1 MVISRQW
8 QPERVSVEEISKQ
21 NLTRRLEGTW

>member
-1 MVISRQW
+1 MASRGGNLNG
-8 QPERVSVEEISKQ
+8 VSVEEISKQ